1 VKDAWLFAQLDDFWL
16 RYEPLSPW
24 AKDERDARRVYTER
38 AAIEA
43 RYDDLEAAAS
53 FLSRA
58 KADPVALDRVAYHL
72 KRMPRLPLASK
83 DEYEFLELFQIKKF
97 LSNYRSLLGALD
109 AELRDTFMLRPV
121 ALALAAELDRGGSD
135 AETFY
140 LADSYSPELQ
150 DCRAGL
156 ARLDAELKSAV
167 DAASAEIKGLL
178 GLDFDGRDFL
188 IAARAALEPEA
199 IKRARCLAEP
209 YDDERLLVR
218 MAPRAELVALNAAR
232 EALLERER
240 EAEAA
245 VLRRL
250 SMAAAAAMPEL
261 KAAVEAVTRW
271 DLARAGALLAAAT
284 KSTRPCLG
292 AGGLELSSGRF
303 VPCQDECAALGLG
316 YTPLD
321 ARFEGNAIVLF
332 GSNMG
337 GKTVALK
344 TLLFMQLLAQTGLF
358 VPAAR
363 FSTQVYADIQYIGE
377 LSGERLAGLSG
388 FGFEV
393 WRFQEAWAKGSGALV
408 AFDEPARTT
417 GSHEAEALLSA
428 LVEAYAQGQG
438 RGGARALFATHF
450 RGVARVPGA
459 EYWRMRGLDRVAVG
473 EALDAAAPLAE
484 RLSGINRHM
493 RYELKPDSAQD
504 PPESDALAIASM
516 LGLDGSIVERAEI
529 YFKNGS
535 F

>member
-1 VKDAWLFAQLDDFWL
+1 VKDAWNFAGLDDFWP

-24 AKDERDARRVYTER
+24 ARDERDER
-38 AAIEA
+38 KVFTDQAAIEQ
-43 RYDDLEAAAS
+43 RYDDLEAAAA
-53 FLSRA
+53 FLDRA

-72 KRMPRLPLASK
+72 KRMPRLPLAPK
-83 DEYEFLELFQIKKF
+83 DEYELLELFQIKKF
-97 LSNYRSLLGALD
+97 LANYRSLLAALD
-109 AELRDTFMLRPV
+109 DEARSRFGLRP
-121 ALALAAELDRGGSD
+121 AAADLAAELDRGGSD

-140 LADSYSPELQ
+140 LADSYSPALK

-156 ARLDAELKSAV
+156 ALLDERLSYANE
-167 DAASAEIKGLL
+167 AAAAEIKSLL
-178 GLDFDGRDFL
+178 GINFDGRDFL
-188 IAARAALEPEA
+188 IVARAALEPEA
-199 IKRARCLAEP
+199 VHRARCLAEP

-218 MAPRAELVALNAAR
+218 PAPRAELIALSEAR
-232 EALLERER
+232 EGLLERER
-240 EAEAA
+240 YAEAA
-245 VLRRL
+245 VIRML
-250 SMAAAAAMPEL
+250 SALAAAAMPEL

-284 KSTRPCLG
+284 GATRPILG
-292 AGGLELSSGRF
+292 AGALELHAGRF
-303 VPCQDECAALGLG
+303 IPCQDECAALGLG

-344 TLLFMQLLAQTGLF
+344 TLLFMQLLAQAGLF

-363 FSTQVYADIQYIGE
+363 FSTRVYPDIQYIGE

-393 WRFQEAWAKGSGALV
+393 WRFQEALAKGSGALI

-428 LVEAYAQGQG
+428 LVEAYGKG
-438 RGGARALFATHF
+438 KGDGASRALFATHF

-459 EYWRMRGLDRVAVG
+459 EYWRMRGLDRIAACQ
-473 EALDAAAPLAE
+473 ALDADAPLAE

-493 RYELKPDSAQD
+493 RYELKADAAEG

-516 LGLDGSIVERAEI
+516 LGLDCAIVERAEF
-529 YFKNGS
+529 YFKNAA